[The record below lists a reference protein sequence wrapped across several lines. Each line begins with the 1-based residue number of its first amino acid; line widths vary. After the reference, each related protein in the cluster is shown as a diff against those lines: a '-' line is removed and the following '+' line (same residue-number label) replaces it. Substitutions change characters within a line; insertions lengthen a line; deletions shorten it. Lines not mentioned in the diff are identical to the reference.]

1 MTWIRIRFL
10 RFKRQNE
17 DLYVPAP
24 MESLLRTLFGG
35 WPCTV
40 HCTGRYRYISTAPA
54 SHFLCRI
61 VLLIFVPVVVAG
73 SSRSRKPLR
82 PWSGVPASDL
92 SPTRISPWA
101 LPPFTPASNCSET
114 EQKGTFVTTFIL
126 GKFINIVPVLYLSYF
141 YVFLKFADLPWRPS
155 QCGLSPPRQPNIL
168 WWGIFIIYIYQ
179 LNICSPILCFVS
191 VPAFSTSCHSWN
203 SS

>member
-126 GKFINIVPVLYLSYF
+126 GKFINIVPVLYRIFMYF
-141 YVFLKFADLPWRPS
+141 WNLQIYHGDQVSVVSHLRGSQIFCGEVFSLF
-155 QCGLSPPRQPNIL
+155 
-168 WWGIFIIYIYQ
+168 IFI
-179 LNICSPILCFVS
+179 N
-191 VPAFSTSCHSWN
+191 
-203 SS
+203 